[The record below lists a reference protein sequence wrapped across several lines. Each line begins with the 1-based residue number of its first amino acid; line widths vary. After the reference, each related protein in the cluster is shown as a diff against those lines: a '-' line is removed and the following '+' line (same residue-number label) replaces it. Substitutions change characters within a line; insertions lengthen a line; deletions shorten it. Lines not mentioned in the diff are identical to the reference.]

1 MQLMITTM
9 TVYISYNFT
18 YSIFIRLFSP
28 HCTNVFIDH
37 SGMNNL
43 LWFVSRGMSDYFWI
57 YPFIYMFWPK
67 AVKMETRKRSQQ
79 DGDGTPE
86 VDYTIVDEESD
97 DEIESIYPS
106 GTGRSL
112 SNMRSLVKTLT
123 YSVATPGTKRR
134 VMSTRLSVNP
144 VKSADGYSDS
154 LNSQEGVM
162 RSSGKNI
169 IGSNNPVVLPYSER
183 SEPEQVQFIV
193 KGKELIE

>member
-1 MQLMITTM
+1 
-9 TVYISYNFT
+9 
-18 YSIFIRLFSP
+18 
-28 HCTNVFIDH
+28 
-37 SGMNNL
+37 MNNL

-144 VKSADGYSDS
+144 IKSADGYSDDS

-169 IGSNNPVVLPYSER
+169 IGRDRKSTRLNSSHR
-183 SEPEQVQFIV
+183 T
-193 KGKELIE
+193 

>member
-1 MQLMITTM
+1 M
-9 TVYISYNFT
+9 TVYISYNFA
-18 YSIFIRLFSP
+18 YSILIRLFSP

-67 AVKMETRKRSQQ
+67 AVKMETRKRSQK

-144 VKSADGYSDS
+144 IKSADGYSDDS

-169 IGSNNPVVLPYSER
+169 IGSNNPVVLPYSEC
-183 SEPEQVQFIV
+183 SEPEQVQFII